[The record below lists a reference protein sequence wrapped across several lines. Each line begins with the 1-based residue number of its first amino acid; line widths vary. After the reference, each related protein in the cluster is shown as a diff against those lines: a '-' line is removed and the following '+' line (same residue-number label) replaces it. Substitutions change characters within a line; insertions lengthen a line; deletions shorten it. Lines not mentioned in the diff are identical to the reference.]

1 MIKNL
6 SKLLYLLILILLIS
20 HFSAAQIHAQESWLK
35 PVPTPPPATSSEETV
50 APPKDTRSWTKYE
63 YNQQIKTTAEKYG
76 IDPQLIYATIM
87 TESMGNPH
95 AYRFEPRLNEA
106 SYGLGQILASTA
118 RSLGFKGNPE
128 NMFIPEIGIDLIGQ
142 YHKKNLDHFGNL
154 TTHQLAIAYNTGSP
168 WKRSSQSH
176 LNRFNKWFKEKS

>member
-1 MIKNL
+1 MPLPIFK
-6 SKLLYLLILILLIS
+6 
-20 HFSAAQIHAQESWLK
+20 AVVE
-35 PVPTPPPATSSEETV
+35 
-50 APPKDTRSWTKYE
+50 APPKLMVVAVAFNRLKVVADVTKS
-63 YNQQIKTTAEKYG
+63 
-76 IDPQLIYATIM
+76 P
-87 TESMGNPH
+87 P
-95 AYRFEPRLNEA
+95 
-106 SYGLGQILASTA
+106 STA